1 MDESVAQPIED
12 LSSTIGSS
20 NLRDPTG
27 VAVDWDKEKIYW
39 TDWKGNDDGAIY
51 KSDLGLEYFIKI
63 QFNLWFLFLYIYLDG
78 QNFETFINEDL
89 GFEILILMMIL
100 WFILSSIGDPS
111 GLVLLLDTREYLV
124 ADSSKGKIFRFEI
137 VLNIDYNLNISNI
150 DCDIFYYLFGRG
162 YLEDDILFIDD
173 ESNSL
178 TKSGEQNMTTWVL
191 I

>member
-1 MDESVAQPIED
+1 M
-12 LSSTIGSS
+12 
-20 NLRDPTG
+20 
-27 VAVDWDKEKIYW
+27 
-39 TDWKGNDDGAIY
+39 
-51 KSDLGLEYFIKI
+51 
-63 QFNLWFLFLYIYLDG
+63 
-78 QNFETFINEDL
+78 
-89 GFEILILMMIL
+89 
-100 WFILSSIGDPS
+100 
-111 GLVLLLDTREYLV
+111 